1 MSVKIRLSRG
11 GAKKRPYYRIVVAD
25 SRSPRD
31 GRFIE
36 RVGSYNPMAP
46 KDHPN
51 RVVLKDERV
60 KHWLGEGARRPIE
73 SPIPGQRRHDRG
85 SDPAATNQAR
95 PAQTKGPGTH
105 GGKGS
110 QSRRSRSRRQARGP
124 VFRILT
130 GPGHGLAR
138 SETDPGS
145 VCLGVITGARG
156 VRGEVKIKSFA
167 EDPLASIVTPP
178 CTTGKAIARR
188 SSRKLWS
195 RGWCWRRS
203 RASPTAPTR

>member
-60 KHWLGEGARRPIE
+60 KHWLGEGARPTDRVARFLANAGMIE
-73 SPIPGQRRHDRG
+73 TPTRRE
-85 SDPAATNQAR
+85 
-95 PAQTKGPGTH
+95 QTKRDLPKQKARERMAEKARKAGEAEAAAENKPEG
-105 GGKGS
+105 
-110 QSRRSRSRRQARGP
+110 QS
-124 VFRILT
+124 
-130 GPGHGLAR
+130 
-138 SETDPGS
+138 SES
-145 VCLGVITGARG
+145 
-156 VRGEVKIKSFA
+156 
-167 EDPLASIVTPP
+167 
-178 CTTGKAIARR
+178 
-188 SSRKLWS
+188 
-195 RGWCWRRS
+195 
-203 RASPTAPTR
+203 